1 MTAGHTLRS
10 TACSSNVPWSV
21 LMLSFGPMEDTAEMF
36 LQPVWHHHI
45 LKASRSK
52 EFTAEDTCG
61 KANTVAWPPLI
72 ADLISD
78 WQSIY
83 RSNVRSL
90 IPHQLWPLSPQHTVG
105 TRPFSNWLKWIKKRN
120 NLRKKNSE
128 SLSGQRK
135 MLKSKTSN
143 VWLFFL
149 VSAVL

>member
-21 LMLSFGPMEDTAEMF
+21 LMLSFGQMEDTAEMF

-72 ADLISD
+72 TDLISD

-83 RSNVRSL
+83 RFNVWSL
-90 IPHQLWPLSPQHTVG
+90 IPHQLSPQHTVG
-105 TRPFSNWLKWIKKRN
+105 TRPFSNSLKCIKKRD
-120 NLRKKNSE
+120 NLRRRRKK
-128 SLSGQRK
+128 
-135 MLKSKTSN
+135 KTPILLPVNGKCSN
-143 VWLFFL
+143 PKLQMCEFFF
-149 VSAVL
+149 VSTVL